1 MLPEGFPFHQFNT
14 CTLHD
19 PWGPE
24 KYKFKK
30 LYFIKKYRRRRRR
43 VKTSKPRN
51 FSLQLC
57 ALCQNIVLL
66 SQSEQVLKVVQKLV
80 YRNTIF
86 WETRNSRNS
95 NFRFSQFTQK
105 TWLWTC
111 TCRNIFFSPNNI
123 LCVPRVF
130 LPIEIENIYIIKAFW
145 LIVLIEQNLVFREV
159 FFASKQ
165 VSIWHESDSCP
176 QKYLII
182 IIH

>member
-1 MLPEGFPFHQFNT
+1 MIPEDQKNIS
-14 CTLHD
+14 L
-19 PWGPE
+19 
-24 KYKFKK
+24 KN
-30 LYFIKKYRRRRRR
+30 FILLKKYRRRRRR

-159 FFASKQ
+159 FFLRQNKSQYDMNLTVVLK
-165 VSIWHESDSCP
+165 ST
-176 QKYLII
+176 
-182 IIH
+182 